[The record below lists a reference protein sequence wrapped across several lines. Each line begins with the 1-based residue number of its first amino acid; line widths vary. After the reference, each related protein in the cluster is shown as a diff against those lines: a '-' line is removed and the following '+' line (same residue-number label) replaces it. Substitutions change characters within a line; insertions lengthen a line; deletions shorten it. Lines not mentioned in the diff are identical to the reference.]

1 MYLSNAQ
8 HIVHNGCLEVQTD
21 KIEVPSSC
29 LLLYKGLAVTC
40 FTDDRICSDLLG
52 TSVLPTS
59 TCMQDFCSIVHHLVQ
74 RPDALG
80 GCTSSLFQP
89 HGLVLMICNMQSGV
103 CQSAVEA

>member
-8 HIVHNGCLEVQTD
+8 SIVHNGCLENQKD

-29 LLLYKGLAVTC
+29 LLFDKGLAVTC
-40 FTDDRICSDLLG
+40 FTDDRISSDLLG
-52 TSVLPTS
+52 TSVLPAS
-59 TCMQDFCSIVHHLVQ
+59 TCMHDFCRIEHHLVQ

-89 HGLVLMICNMQSGV
+89 HGSVLVICNMQSGV